1 MTPMPLLDFLRA
13 LLKGFAQVFFMNN
26 ALTGLFFLIAIGV
39 ACQASGDWGPF
50 WGSLVGGASATL
62 TALVIDRAKDPLH
75 TGMYGFNGVLL
86 GVALP
91 TFLQGDGLMW
101 GLIVLGAAMTTIIV
115 DALSNVLTKTWDVA
129 VSTGPFVLTTWLLL
143 FSVAA
148 FDGLHFIAPVSDT
161 LAVPQAA
168 RWADLDALL
177 ALQVT
182 LRNISQ
188 VFLLNNAWSG
198 LLILLGVAV
207 ASRGGALA
215 AWLGALLALV
225 CATVLG
231 ADRQTVQSGL
241 YGFSAVLSAM
251 AVAVVFIEPSPRSA
265 LVGGLAVV
273 FTVIIQGAL
282 NHWLAPYGVP
292 SLTAAYL
299 IAMWLFTLPKMDL
312 LIHPHQP
319 NRSSSFGRN

>member
-1 MTPMPLLDFLRA
+1 MKALTRSFNIALPATLLPLLFI
-13 LLKGFAQVFFMNN
+13 VMWS
-26 ALTGLFFLIAIGV
+26 
-39 ACQASGDWGPF
+39 SGYV
-50 WGSLVGGASATL
+50 VG
-62 TALVIDRAKDPLH
+62 K
-75 TGMYGFNGVLL
+75 
-86 GVALP
+86 VALP
-91 TFLQGDGLMW
+91 FVGPYT
-101 GLIVLGAAMTTIIV
+101 LIFIRFASAA
-115 DALSNVLTKTWDVA
+115 
-129 VSTGPFVLTTWLLL
+129 
-143 FSVAA
+143 
-148 FDGLHFIAPVSDT
+148 
-161 LAVPQAA
+161 
-168 RWADLDALL
+168 
-177 ALQVT
+177 
-182 LRNISQ
+182 
-188 VFLLNNAWSG
+188 
-198 LLILLGVAV
+198 LILLGVAL

-251 AVAVVFIEPSPRSA
+251 AVAVVFIEPSRRSA